1 MVDIALGTALAAI
14 GAGVAIG
21 FAGLGSGLGQGM
33 AAAGSVGAVAEDND
47 MFARGIIFSALPET
61 QAIYGF
67 LIAILLLVFS
77 GLLGGGEGLS
87 TEAGVVAIGVGAAIG
102 FAGLGS
108 GMGQGIAASSSVG
121 AIVEDNDMFAVRYYF
136 LCIARDSG
144 YLWILDCNLTYGI
157 RWNIRLRRQSV

>member
-1 MVDIALGTALAAI
+1 MVEIALGTALAAI

-77 GLLGGGEGLS
+77 GLLAGDLS
-87 TEAGVVAIGVGAAIG
+87 KFDINVGIVAIGVGAAIG

-108 GMGQGIAASSSVG
+108 GMGQGMAAASSVG
-121 AIVEDNDMFAVRYYF
+121 AVVEDNDMFARGIIFSALPETQAIYGF
-136 LCIARDSG
+136 LIAILLMVFSG
-144 YLWILDCNLTYGI
+144 MLAA
-157 RWNIRLRRQSV
+157 

>member
-1 MVDIALGTALAAI
+1 MVVELGTALAAI
-14 GAGVAIG
+14 GAGVAVG
-21 FAGLGSGLGQGM
+21 FAGLGSGLGQGI

-77 GLLGGGEGLS
+77 GLLQKENLLTVTQGL
-87 TEAGVVAIGVGAAIG
+87 VAIGAGAAIG

-108 GMGQGIAASSSVG
+108 GMGQGITAASSVG
-121 AIVEDNDMFAVRYYF
+121 AVVEDEDMFARGIIFSALPETQAIYGF
-136 LCIARDSG
+136 LIA
-144 YLWILDCNLTYGI
+144 ILLMVFGGI
-157 RWNIRLRRQSV
+157 LG